1 MTSPYIHETVKT
13 VHHWNDTLFSFTTTR
28 HAGLRF
34 KTGQFVM
41 IGLMINHKPLVRAYS
56 IVSAH
61 YEEQLE
67 FYSIKVQDGPL
78 TSHLQHLKPGD
89 TLLISRKPT
98 GSLVLDNLKPGKRL
112 YLLSTGTGL
121 APFMSVVRDPEF
133 YDAFEQIILT
143 HGVRVVSELGYHD
156 YLSNELPNNE
166 FFGEQV
172 RQQLIYYPT
181 VTREPFRNQGRLTD
195 LIESGTLFRDI
206 GMPELNPAEDR
217 VMICG
222 SPAMLKDL
230 VAQLQARGFV
240 EGTSNQPGDYVI
252 ERAFVEK

>member
-1 MTSPYIHETVKT
+1 MTSPYINETVLS
-13 VHHWNDTLFSFTTTR
+13 VHHWNETLFSFTTTR

-41 IGLMINHKPLVRAYS
+41 IGLMVNNKPLLRAYS

-61 YEEQLE
+61 YEEHLE
-67 FYSIKVQDGPL
+67 FYSIKVQNGPL
-78 TSHLQHLKPGD
+78 TSRLQHLQVGD
-89 TLLISRKPT
+89 SLMLSRKPT
-98 GSLVLDNLKPGKRL
+98 GSLVLDNLRPGKRL

-121 APFMSVVRDPEF
+121 APFMSVIRDPDYYESF
-133 YDAFEQIILT
+133 AQIILT
-143 HGVRVVSELGYHD
+143 HGVRVTSELGYHD
-156 YLSNELPNNE
+156 FISNELPENE

-172 RQQLIYYPT
+172 RKQLIYYPT
-181 VTREPFRNQGRLTD
+181 VTREPFKNQGRLTD
-195 LIESGTLFRDI
+195 LIRNGQLFKDT
-206 GMPELNPAEDR
+206 GLPDLDPQEDR

-230 VAQLQARGFV
+230 VVLLQERGFV
-240 EGTSNQPGDYVI
+240 EGTSNTPGDYVI